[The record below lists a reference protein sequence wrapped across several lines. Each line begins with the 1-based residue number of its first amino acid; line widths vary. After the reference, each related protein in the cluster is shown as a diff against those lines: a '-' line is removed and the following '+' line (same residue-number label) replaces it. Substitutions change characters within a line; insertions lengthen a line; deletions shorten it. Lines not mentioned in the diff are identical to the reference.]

1 MPVWLKTCQKK
12 LGSALATAIIL
23 ILLWLFEAAGIPSA
37 IGTRSA
43 RIILSCLSI
52 GTGFWLFAAWCFA
65 RKRRKKMDAE
75 SKSSV
80 TDAESK
86 PSVFDEYAFDSRAG
100 IRRHKTKPGVFCPGC
115 FLKSVISQ
123 MKEIKHGWFCPG
135 CEKRY
140 PDPDNPPPKRERL
153 SIRPFKGWWD

>member
-1 MPVWLKTCQKK
+1 MPIWLKTCQKK
-12 LGSALATAIIL
+12 LGSALAAAIIL
-23 ILLWLFEAAGIPSA
+23 ILLWLFAAAGIPSA
-37 IGTRSA
+37 IGTRPA

-52 GTGFWLFAAWCFA
+52 GTVLWLFGVWYFS
-65 RKRRKKMDAE
+65 RKHKKKTEAE
-75 SKSSV
+75 SRS
-80 TDAESK
+80 
-86 PSVFDEYAFDSRAG
+86 SVFDEYAFDSRAG

-140 PDPDNPPPKRERL
+140 PDPDNPPPRRERI